1 MKLSNSVL
9 TSGLETLVF
18 KVRVRK
24 GHMALVVSS
33 QQEMCATICIPT
45 DLTTL
50 FSSLRSSMKES
61 HSTQTQSGETLWN
74 HTSDNL
80 DANDTV
86 CGDKIQVQKINVHRP
101 VEIPVL

>member
-1 MKLSNSVL
+1 
-9 TSGLETLVF
+9 
-18 KVRVRK
+18 
-24 GHMALVVSS
+24 
-33 QQEMCATICIPT
+33 
-45 DLTTL
+45 
-50 FSSLRSSMKES
+50 MKES

-86 CGDKIQVQKINVHRP
+86 CEDKIQVQKINVHRP